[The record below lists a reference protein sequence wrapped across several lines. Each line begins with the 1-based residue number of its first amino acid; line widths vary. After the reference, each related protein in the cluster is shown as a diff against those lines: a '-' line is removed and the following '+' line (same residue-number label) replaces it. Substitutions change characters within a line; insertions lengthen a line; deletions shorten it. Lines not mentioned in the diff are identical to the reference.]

1 VTIAAAPGREAERL
15 RTRVKVCCIT
25 TPEAAEL
32 AIEAG
37 ADALGLVGP
46 MPSGTGI
53 IDLETARDLAARVPP
68 PVATFLLSCATRPEE
83 LVAQARQVG
92 PTTLQIV
99 DAVEPAAYAALRREL
114 PALKLVQVFH
124 VASERTL
131 GEALAAAAHV
141 DALLL
146 DSGMPDAPVRVLGG
160 TGRVHD
166 WSISR
171 RVVAASPVP
180 VFLAGGL
187 TPENV
192 AEAIRTVRPFG
203 VDLCTGLRT
212 EGCLDGTKLDAF
224 MRAVAGA

>member
-1 VTIAAAPGREAERL
+1 L

-25 TPEAAEL
+25 TPQAAEL
-32 AIEAG
+32 AIAAG

-68 PVATFLLSCATRPEE
+68 PVATFLLSCATRPED
-83 LVAQARQVG
+83 LVAQARRVG

-99 DAVEPAAYAALRREL
+99 DAVAPAAYAVLRREL
-114 PALKLVQVFH
+114 PALKLVQVLH
-124 VASERTL
+124 VTGGRTL
-131 GEALAAAAHV
+131 DEAVEVAPHV

-146 DSGMPDAPVRVLGG
+146 DSGVPDAPVRMLGG

-171 RVVAASPVP
+171 RIVEASPVP

-187 TPENV
+187 TPGNV

-212 EGCLDGTKLDAF
+212 EGRLDGTKLDAF

>member
-1 VTIAAAPGREAERL
+1 L
-15 RTRVKVCCIT
+15 RTRVKVCCIM

-32 AIEAG
+32 AIAAG

-53 IDLETARDLAARVPP
+53 IDLETARDLAARAPP
-68 PVATFLLSCATRPEE
+68 PVATFLLSCATRPED
-83 LVAQARQVG
+83 LVAQARRVA
-92 PTTLQIV
+92 PTALQIV
-99 DAVEPAAYAALRREL
+99 DAVEPAVYAVLRREL
-114 PALKLVQVFH
+114 PALKLVQVIH
-124 VASERTL
+124 VTGERTL
-131 GEALAAAAHV
+131 DEAMAITAHV

-146 DSGMPDAPVRVLGG
+146 DSGVPDAPVRVLGG

-171 RVVAASPVP
+171 RIVEASPVP

-187 TPENV
+187 TPGNV

-212 EGCLDGTKLDAF
+212 EGRLDGTKLDAF